1 MSNELYVVEVATGTI
16 QFVIERGKTNS
27 DLDAIAWSNL
37 IDGTFELYNPEDFF
51 AEVA

>member
-27 DLDAIAWSNL
+27 DLDAIAWSNTTL
-37 IDGTFELYNPEDFF
+37 KISLQRWRNGWL
-51 AEVA
+51 